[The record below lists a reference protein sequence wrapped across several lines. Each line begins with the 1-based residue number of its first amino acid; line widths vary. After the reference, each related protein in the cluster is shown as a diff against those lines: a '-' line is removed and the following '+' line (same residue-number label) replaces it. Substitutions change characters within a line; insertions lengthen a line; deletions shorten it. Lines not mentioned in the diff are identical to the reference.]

1 MRVTGHCV
9 RHKEEEASQLVLWQ
23 PQHGKTKRGR
33 PNTTYIHTLHED
45 TGFDTIGE
53 LRTVMLTKKTGEG
66 KSMLSEL
73 ALDQTNYL

>member
-1 MRVTGHCV
+1 MRVAGHCV
-9 RHKEEEASQLVLWQ
+9 RHKEEEASQLVLRH
-23 PQHGKTKRGR
+23 PQHGKTKRGK

-45 TGFDTIGE
+45 TGFDTIEE
-53 LRTVMLTKKTGEG
+53 LRTVMLIKKTGEG